1 MREEQCCQGDFIASS
16 NSCFITPGYLSGL
29 CLYCAMILSLFIA
42 LTWYSYFQGL
52 REIKNLQSS
61 GSPHVLAPLP
71 APVLPEVF

>member
-1 MREEQCCQGDFIASS
+1 
-16 NSCFITPGYLSGL
+16 
-29 CLYCAMILSLFIA
+29 MILSLFIA